1 MRHRL
6 LAVRGGESRWDG
18 ALHVMLQRLGVSTR
32 ICEVL
37 PLAAAEPVI
46 PQVSQK
52 LVLAEDHMC
61 ALASDRQMHAQER
74 EAREDSYL
82 KSSL

>member
-18 ALHVMLQRLGVSTR
+18 ALHVMLQRWCFNPHLRGSSPCRSRACDSTSLPEIGVG
-32 ICEVL
+32 
-37 PLAAAEPVI
+37 
-46 PQVSQK
+46 
-52 LVLAEDHMC
+52 EDHMC